1 MLHSYKVAEY
11 KGIQLTE
18 VTEVTEVTCYTC
30 YSYTVAEN
38 TVAFITIT
46 SYLIT
51 SCAGTVATGGRS
63 TPAATRSKAR
73 FP

>member
-1 MLHSYKVAEY
+1 MLHMLHMLDSYKVAEY
-11 KGIQLTE
+11 KGIQSLLH
-18 VTEVTEVTCYTC
+18 VVC